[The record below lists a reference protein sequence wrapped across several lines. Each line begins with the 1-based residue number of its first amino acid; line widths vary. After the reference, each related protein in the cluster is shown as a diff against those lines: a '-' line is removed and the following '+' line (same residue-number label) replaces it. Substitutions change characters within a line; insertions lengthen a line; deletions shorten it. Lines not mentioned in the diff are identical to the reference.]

1 MFENVTNFV
10 YYALML
16 RLLGKGIDRLDE
28 VQRSS
33 LEVIH
38 VKKDTVNYNLQELIK
53 EYFQNK

>member
-10 YYALML
+10 YYALIL

-28 VQRSS
+28 VQRSC

>member
-28 VQRSS
+28 VHRSS